1 MKPLCLAGLL
11 VFLFFQSTG
20 AFAGKDVCITMDGLN
35 VCVQVRG
42 SCDLSYLIPNERSD
56 IHMDLFY
63 ISIVNNS
70 ERRIR
75 FNPNAFYGITGHGVP
90 IIMDTPFYESVQLK
104 NKLVKKYLLQKDR
117 LEGLIF
123 FPSHMGSIT
132 SIGYGG
138 SPRFEIK
145 LY

>member
-1 MKPLCLAGLL
+1 MKVLFLAVLLL
-11 VFLFFQSTG
+11 VLFFASTG
-20 AFAGKDVCITMDGLN
+20 AFGGKDVCVTVDGLN

-75 FNPNAFYGITGHGVP
+75 LVPNAFYGITGYSIP
-90 IIMDTPFYESVQLK
+90 IIMDSPFYESVQLK
-104 NKLVKKYLLQKDR
+104 KKLIKKDLYPKDKID
-117 LEGLIF
+117 GFIF
-123 FPSHMGSIT
+123 FPTHMGSIT

-138 SPRFEIK
+138 KPHFEIK